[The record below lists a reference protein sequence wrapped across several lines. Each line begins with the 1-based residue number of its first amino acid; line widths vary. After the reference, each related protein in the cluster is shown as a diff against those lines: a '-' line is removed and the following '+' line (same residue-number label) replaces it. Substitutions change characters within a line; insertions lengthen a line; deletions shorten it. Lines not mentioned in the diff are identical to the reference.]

1 MNSENIHF
9 ETATVTTM
17 TTTGTQP
24 PSNASWFP
32 DVRVFPVAPRED
44 FSGLRDHG
52 MGGVRGTQAVQGS
65 SQQPTLVIKGAKSN
79 TAQSIQMPEGRDTNN
94 SQGKGDTRAWVM
106 RNGTWVFSKGTG
118 EIERPD

>member
-1 MNSENIHF
+1 MSVTHAITVKQPLDKSYSEIRTSSENIHF

-52 MGGVRGTQAVQGS
+52 MGGVLGTQAVQGS
-65 SQQPTLVIKGAKSN
+65 SQQPTLVIKVPQLNQYEA
-79 TAQSIQMPEGRDTNN
+79 PEGRATNN
-94 SQGKGDTRAWVM
+94 SRG
-106 RNGTWVFSKGTG
+106 
-118 EIERPD
+118 

>member
-1 MNSENIHF
+1 MSPHKTYSEIEMSLENIHF

-79 TAQSIQMPEGRDTNN
+79 TAQSI
-94 SQGKGDTRAWVM
+94 
-106 RNGTWVFSKGTG
+106 RNARG
-118 EIERPD
+118 ESHK